1 MLFTE
6 LILRNQSPLF
16 IKVVLLCILVILVIF
31 YTVNRSWFIS
41 LKSLAL
47 LPFLRFGWQSEKYSA
62 DLIFRISSFLISVL
76 IISSAIY
83 SYNLTSTD
91 TLSSTYIEITLII
104 TLLFVVKFIA
114 NSLYFSLHNSI
125 STGSQLVDFQYSLNQ
140 WFTLLVIFILLI
152 DVFYENLSSN
162 YLNVLLIVSLI
173 YFLARLFGTIL
184 LLQNNF
190 RYSLFTLFVYLCT
203 FEIVPALVIVKVLF
217 VNN

>member
-6 LILRNQSPLF
+6 LILRNQSPLIF
-16 IKVVLLCILVILVIF
+16 KVVLLCLLFLLVIF

-47 LPFLRFGWQSEKYSA
+47 LPFQRFGWQSEKYSS
-62 DLIFRISSFLISVL
+62 DLIFRASSLVLSVL
-76 IISSAIY
+76 IISMAVY
-83 SYNLTSTD
+83 TYKLVSTD
-91 TLSSTYIEITLII
+91 VLASTYFQISVITI
-104 TLLFVVKFIA
+104 LLFMVKFMA
-114 NSLYFSLHNSI
+114 NTLYFGLHNSN

-140 WFTLLVIFILLI
+140 WFTFVVIFVLLI
-152 DVFYENLSSN
+152 DVFYVNLSTH
-162 YLNVLLIVSLI
+162 YLNVLLAISVL
-173 YFLARLFGTIL
+173 YFLLRLFGTIV

-190 RYSLFTLFVYLCT
+190 RYSIFTLFVYLCA

>member
-1 MLFTE
+1 MLFLE

-16 IKVVLLCILVILVIF
+16 LRVVLICILVILVVF
-31 YTVNRSWFIS
+31 YTINRSWFVS

-47 LPFLRFGWQSEKYSA
+47 LPFQRFGWQSEKYSA
-62 DLIFRISSFLISVL
+62 DLIFRVSSFLLCVL

-91 TLSSTYIEITLII
+91 NLSSTYIEITLI
-104 TLLFVVKFIA
+104 TASLFAVKFIA
-114 NSLYFSLHNSI
+114 NSSYFSLHKS
-125 STGSQLVDFQYSLNQ
+125 SRTGSQLVDFQYSLNQ
-140 WFTLLVIFILLI
+140 WFTLVVIFVLFI

-162 YLNVLLIVSLI
+162 YLSILLVVSLL
-173 YFLARLFGTIL
+173 YFLVRLFGTIV

-190 RYSLFTLFVYLCT
+190 KYSIFTLFVYLCA

-217 VNN
+217 VNS

>member
-173 YFLARLFGTIL
+173 YFLARLSGTIL

-190 RYSLFTLFVYLCT
+190 RYSIFTLFVYLCT

>member
-62 DLIFRISSFLISVL
+62 DLIFRISSFLLSVL

-162 YLNVLLIVSLI
+162 YLNVLIIVSLL

-190 RYSLFTLFVYLCT
+190 KYSIFTLFVYLCT

>member
-190 RYSLFTLFVYLCT
+190 SYSIFTLFVYLCT

>member
-190 RYSLFTLFVYLCT
+190 RYSIFTLFVYLCT
-203 FEIVPALVIVKVLF
+203 FEIVPAIVIVKVLF

>member
-152 DVFYENLSSN
+152 DG
-162 YLNVLLIVSLI
+162 IVRPSLI
-173 YFLARLFGTIL
+173 I
-184 LLQNNF
+184 
-190 RYSLFTLFVYLCT
+190 
-203 FEIVPALVIVKVLF
+203 
-217 VNN
+217 

>member
-173 YFLARLFGTIL
+173 YFLARLFGTIM

-190 RYSLFTLFVYLCT
+190 RYSIFTLFVYLCT

>member
-190 RYSLFTLFVYLCT
+190 RYSIFTLFVYLCT

-217 VNN
+217 VND

>member
-62 DLIFRISSFLISVL
+62 DLIFRISSFLLSVL

-114 NSLYFSLHNSI
+114 NSLYFSLLNSI

-162 YLNVLLIVSLI
+162 YLNVLIIVSLL

-190 RYSLFTLFVYLCT
+190 KYSIFTLFVYLCT

>member
-190 RYSLFTLFVYLCT
+190 RYSIFTLFVYLCT

>member
-1 MLFTE
+1 MLLTE

-162 YLNVLLIVSLI
+162 YLNVLLIVSMI

-190 RYSLFTLFVYLCT
+190 RYSIFTLFVYLCT

>member
-6 LILRNQSPLF
+6 LILRNQSPLIF
-16 IKVVLLCILVILVIF
+16 KVVILCLLFLLVIF

-47 LPFLRFGWQSEKYSA
+47 LPFQRFGWQSEKYSS
-62 DLIFRISSFLISVL
+62 DLIFRASSLVLSVL
-76 IISSAIY
+76 IISLAAY
-83 SYNLTSTD
+83 VYKLVSTD
-91 TLSSTYIEITLII
+91 VFASTYFQITVI
-104 TLLFVVKFIA
+104 TILLFIVKFVA
-114 NSLYFSLHNSI
+114 NTLYFGLHNSS

-140 WFTLLVIFILLI
+140 WFTFVVILVLMI
-152 DVFYENLSSN
+152 DVFYVNLSTN
-162 YLNVLLIVSLI
+162 YLNVLLAISIL
-173 YFLARLFGTIL
+173 YFLLRLFGTIV

-190 RYSLFTLFVYLCT
+190 KYSIFTLFVYLCA